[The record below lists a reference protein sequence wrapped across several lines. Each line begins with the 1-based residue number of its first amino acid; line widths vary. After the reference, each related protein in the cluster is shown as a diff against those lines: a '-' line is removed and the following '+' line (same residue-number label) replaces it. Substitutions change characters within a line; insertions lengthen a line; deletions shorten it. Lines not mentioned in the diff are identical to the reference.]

1 MTKIN
6 KINTNKQT
14 NKNTNK
20 QTNKNINKLN
30 DNINFENMY
39 ADDGDVTAPVI
50 ISSWYYWNNFFAQFH

>member
-6 KINTNKQT
+6 KINTNKQK

-50 ISSWYYWNNFFAQFH
+50 ISSWYY